1 MSDNRTMINTSYSN
15 PVRAARIAR
24 EEKELEELMNG
35 NKAPKEEEEQEV
47 EEVEIPSSQEPK
59 EEPKEKPTSS
69 LESSSKAKK
78 PKEEPEETNEEEDD
92 LPKEEKTF
100 KKRYGD
106 LRRHSQKVEQEL
118 RERIEQL
125 EKKNP
130 SVVPPTTD
138 EDLESWAK
146 KYPEVASIVMTIA
159 EKKANEKFKGA
170 EERLAKI
177 DELQAEADRKS
188 AEAKILESHSDF
200 LSIRDSDDFHD
211 WAEEQPK
218 WVQDALYENDEDP
231 RSVVRV
237 LDLYKVDKGLTNKDK
252 KNQQKSAASSIR
264 SKANE
269 PDADLSGK
277 KFRESVVAKMSDREY
292 EANEEAIL
300 EAMRSG
306 NFIYDITGGAR

>member
-35 NKAPKEEEEQEV
+35 NKAPVEPEEDEV
-47 EEVEIPSSQEPK
+47 EEVEVQEPKEKPKAKEPK
-59 EEPKEKPTSS
+59 EEPQEESKEDN
-69 LESSSKAKK
+69 ED
-78 PKEEPEETNEEEDD
+78 EEEE

-118 RERIEQL
+118 RDRIEQL
-125 EKKNP
+125 EKMTP

-292 EANEEAIL
+292 EANEEAIM

-306 NFIYDITGGAR
+306 NFVYDMSGGAR

>member
-1 MSDNRTMINTSYSN
+1 MSDNRTMINPNYSN

-35 NKAPKEEEEQEV
+35 NKAPEEEPEEQQQEV
-47 EEVEIPSSQEPK
+47 EEEEVHSSPESSS
-59 EEPKEKPTSS
+59 EEELKEKP
-69 LESSSKAKK
+69 KAKK
-78 PKEEPEETNEEEDD
+78 PKEEPEETNEED

-130 SVVPPTTD
+130 TVVPPTTD

-237 LDLYKVDKGLTNKDK
+237 LDLYKVDKGLTTKDK
-252 KNQQKSAASSIR
+252 KNQQKSAATSIK
-264 SKANE
+264 SKTSE
-269 PDADLSGK
+269 PDVDLSGK

-300 EAMRSG
+300 EAMRSD

>member
-24 EEKELEELMNG
+24 EEKELEELMKG
-35 NKAPKEEEEQEV
+35 NKAPVEPEEEEEV
-47 EEVEIPSSQEPK
+47 EEVEVQ
-59 EEPKEKPTSS
+59 EEPKEKP
-69 LESSSKAKK
+69 KAKK
-78 PKEEPEETNEEEDD
+78 LKEEPEETNEEEEE

-218 WVQDALYENDEDP
+218 WVQDALYENDDDP
-231 RSVVRV
+231 RSVIRV

-252 KNQQKSAASSIR
+252 KNQQKSAATSIK
-264 SKANE
+264 SKTSE
-269 PDADLSGK
+269 PDVDLSGK
-277 KFRESVVAKMSDREY
+277 KFRESVVSKMSDREY
-292 EANEEAIL
+292 EANEEAIM

-306 NFIYDITGGAR
+306 NFVYDVTGGAR